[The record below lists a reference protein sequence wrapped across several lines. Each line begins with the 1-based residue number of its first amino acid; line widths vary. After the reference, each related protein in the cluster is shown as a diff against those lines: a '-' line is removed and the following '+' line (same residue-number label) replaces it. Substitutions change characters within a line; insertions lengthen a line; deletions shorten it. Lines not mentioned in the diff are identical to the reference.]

1 MILHRNGVSILE
13 TIQEILQKNNLTQSD
28 VAKMSGISLATINQ
42 AIKKPVSSWSVRILN
57 AIAGALHQSPGKLL
71 DRLQKNQY
79 TLEIDNQRQTIQ
91 GVHINDRT
99 SFQQLRFVVQN
110 NVLEGW
116 EPTTEDILFLVDS
129 GEHPD
134 PQLEKEYEE
143 IFGKDK

>member
-1 MILHRNGVSILE
+1 ME

-57 AIAGALHQSPGKLL
+57 AIAGALHQSPGELL

-79 TLEIDNQRQTIQ
+79 TLEIDDQRQTIQ
-91 GVHINDRT
+91 GVKIEDLELY
-99 SFQQLRFVVQN
+99 QEIRFVVQN

-129 GEHPD
+129 AEHPD
-134 PQLEKEYEE
+134 PKLEKEYRE
-143 IFGKDK
+143 IFGDD